1 MSIETQPAPT
11 SERKKPITSEAD
23 TEVTDLEDLFNQSG
37 EQDSENSSAANDT
50 ITETAS
56 RSRAEKGTRRL
67 ADMIF
72 DASEALHDRADKFAA
87 KSDQNIAFDTYADN
101 ITTTQ
106 SREKADRQTARAEYT
121 AEKMEQVRGVFRG
134 IGRGARGAVVR
145 AGVELRYAQIVIG
158 EKVEQVQDTY
168 STAKEAVVGKV
179 AEVKSAVKTKTAEIK
194 TAISDTAEDIKQK
207 ATLEA
212 ELFLHDLRLAVESGK
227 ETIDNGINHIND
239 KKKSIVNEY
248 HRAQDIVNS
257 AVSERVSQVGD
268 YFKQRKD
275 AAQVRKAERIA
286 ASEARKLESAK
297 QRDILARTA
306 NVELQRRLEQRE
318 VNKTERA
325 EKALA
330 SKRNRAIGRGALKTA
345 LKVGLVTGRETY
357 DALTK

>member
-37 EQDSENSSAANDT
+37 EQDFENSSAASDT
-50 ITETAS
+50 LTETDPH
-56 RSRAEKGTRRL
+56 SRAEKGFRRL

-72 DASEALHDRADKFAA
+72 DASEALHNRADKFAA

-101 ITTTQ
+101 VATTQ
-106 SREKADRQTARAEYT
+106 SRERADRQTARAEYT

-179 AEVKSAVKTKTAEIK
+179 AEVKSAVGTKTTEIK

-286 ASEARKLESAK
+286 ASDARKLESAK

-318 VNKTERA
+318 VNKTEGA

-330 SKRNRAIGRGALKTA
+330 SKRNRAIGRSALKTA